1 MLKKLYA
8 KVLLGGLCLIFTI
21 FKQDCLSALDP
32 IPMIDG
38 PFAVHLFREL
48 HRQVCPADKYH
59 NLMVF
64 QLSNDASGDQIL
76 SHIMGDLTYTKTVR
90 TYVPY
95 FDTYKNYF
103 HSCNFIAID
112 SSIHFELALSLEN
125 SVQIILFYPKWLHET
140 MLKKANASIVQTIGR
155 GYKIV
160 YDLNNTM
167 EIFHTNKYSN
177 QTTVIDPHNIAIPD
191 ELRDLHG
198 HKLIMYILEFVSKV
212 LTFEK
217 YFLEQVANKRN
228 ATAIQTDETS
238 GNVNVMPFVST
249 QSMTATFI
257 IPAFGTV
264 FEAVQVPRAKPK
276 PIVSILTDPFDLYV
290 WITYLV
296 LVLTMAISISLFG
309 KLLGRRRFMEIVLE
323 LIMMCLAG
331 PSRAYGGTFE
341 NRIITLF
348 CLMGI
353 VLVSSYQS
361 LVISF
366 MSFVRYGSEINT
378 LQEIQDRCLFP
389 DNHFSKFYNFS
400 TFPNGSHPGLG
411 LGCIILTGR
420 DNELQTF
427 LMMANLVNDR
437 HAYAREDYI
446 HHHIQNFRLAKT
458 TFFQYPFCI
467 GVKSHLRELFEFYIQ
482 AVVES
487 GIYEYY
493 YNNKTKTDWKYE
505 QRKFID
511 EVVKIDDLL
520 LLWFAYIGGMFISI
534 ISFMVE
540 IVVHREHKLFQST
553 ENKSN

>member
-1 MLKKLYA
+1 M
-8 KVLLGGLCLIFTI
+8 
-21 FKQDCLSALDP
+21 
-32 IPMIDG
+32 
-38 PFAVHLFREL
+38 
-48 HRQVCPADKYH
+48 
-59 NLMVF
+59 
-64 QLSNDASGDQIL
+64 
-76 SHIMGDLTYTKTVR
+76 
-90 TYVPY
+90 
-95 FDTYKNYF
+95 
-103 HSCNFIAID
+103 
-112 SSIHFELALSLEN
+112 
-125 SVQIILFYPKWLHET
+125 QIILFYPKWLHET
-140 MLKKANASIVQTIGR
+140 MLKMGNASIVQTIGR

-160 YDLNNTM
+160 YNLNNTM

-191 ELRDLHG
+191 EQRDLHG

-228 ATAIQTDETS
+228 ATAIQTDESS
-238 GNVNVMPFVST
+238 GNANIMPFVST
-249 QSMTATFI
+249 QSMTATFM

-264 FEAVQVPRAKPK
+264 FEAVQVPRAKPR

-296 LVLTMAISISLFG
+296 LVLTMAVTISLFG

-361 LVISF
+361 LIISF
-366 MSFVRYGSEINT
+366 MSFVRYGAEINT
-378 LQEIQDRCLFP
+378 LQEIQDHCMFP
-389 DNHFSKFYNFS
+389 DNQFAKFYNFS

-411 LGCIILTGR
+411 LGCKILTGR
-420 DNELQTF
+420 DNEVQTF
-427 LMMANLVNDR
+427 LMMANLINDR

-467 GVKSHLRELFEFYIQ
+467 GVIPHLRELFEFYIQ